1 MAYVALESGKEYL
14 LIGDA
19 AWHMDGVRLVRG
31 KDAPWITEDENAV
44 LDQLRWLNDL
54 SRAEQNL
61 FIVASHDNEEH
72 NELIQKGILGKQL
85 E

>member
-1 MAYVALESGKEYL
+1 MVYVALASGREYL

-31 KDAPWITEDENAV
+31 KDAPWIVEDQAAV
-44 LDQLRWLNDL
+44 LDQLRWLNQL
-54 SRAEQNL
+54 GRAETNL
-61 FIVASHDNEEH
+61 VVVASHDDEQH
-72 NELIQKGILGKQL
+72 TDLVKHGLLSSRL